1 MSAYMIGFDINER
14 YSQIS
19 FYSEEMQEPQTVE
32 TVTDNYQLPLAIAL
46 KDGIWYVGNDAKRQK
61 VVKNALYVDDLF
73 QKAVKREKVTFGGEQ
88 KDAMWLLAKYVEL
101 SLTRFEEVRQIVFTV
116 PKITM
121 EIGKM
126 LKGVGQRAGISKNQI
141 YVQDYKESF
150 CNYMLYQP
158 KELWQYEAALFHCDR
173 YEVKAYMLRKIRTG
187 YGKGQTTFITVDE
200 VAQAQME
207 ELSAVYPVL
216 NVDRARD
223 ADIQFRQFVQGVFE
237 KKLVSSVFLVGEGFE
252 NSWYPQSLKV
262 LCNGRR
268 AFLGNNLYSKG
279 ACYAAYRRTLEIKDA
294 PIYLDETKMMDQICL
309 KLRIEGVDK
318 WYPLVTWGSR
328 WYEADSQCEIL
339 LENRDDIEIHIES
352 LVGNDLQVVKVPM
365 KGLPN
370 RPKYTLRLQVQ
381 ALFEDEKRC
390 RISFKDLGFGEFFP
404 ATDFCVEQEIQLG
417 GSNGQY
423 NSLS

>member
-61 VVKNALYVDDLF
+61 VVKNAVYVEDLF
-73 QKAVKREKVTFGGEQ
+73 QKAVNREKVNFGGEQ

-101 SLTRFEEVRQIVFTV
+101 SLTRFEKVRQIVFTV

>member
-1 MSAYMIGFDINER
+1 MSGNFIGYEINER

-19 FYSEEMQEPQTVE
+19 FYNEELQEPQTVE
-32 TVTDNYQLPLAIAL
+32 TMADNYQIPLAIAY
-46 KDGIWYVGNDAKRQK
+46 KDGNWYAGTDAKRQRA
-61 VVKNALYVDDLF
+61 VKNAVYADHLYE
-73 QKAVKREKVTFGGEQ
+73 KAVRREKVKFGDEQ
-88 KDAMWLLAKYVEL
+88 KDAMWLLAKFVEL
-101 SLTRFEEVRQIVFTV
+101 TLERFEEIEQLVFAV
-116 PKITM
+116 PEITM

-126 LKGVGQRAGISKNQI
+126 FKAIGQRAGAAKNSI

-173 YEVKAYMLRKIRTG
+173 YEVKAYMLRKLRTG

-223 ADIQFRQFVQGVFE
+223 ADIQFKQFIQGVFE

-279 ACYAAYRRTLEIKDA
+279 ACYTAYRRTKDYKDT
-294 PIYLDETKMMDQICL
+294 PIYLDETKMMEQI
-309 KLRIEGVDK
+309 
-318 WYPLVTWGSR
+318 
-328 WYEADSQCEIL
+328 
-339 LENRDDIEIHIES
+339 
-352 LVGNDLQVVKVPM
+352 
-365 KGLPN
+365 
-370 RPKYTLRLQVQ
+370 
-381 ALFEDEKRC
+381 
-390 RISFKDLGFGEFFP
+390 
-404 ATDFCVEQEIQLG
+404 
-417 GSNGQY
+417 
-423 NSLS
+423 